1 MRLSCLC
8 VRRTCPICGMRVHD
22 VSCLLF
28 FCSFLAFD
36 MLDTE
41 CPFMHATPAL
51 AASSAPFCW
60 PVRVYWEDTDAG
72 GVVYY
77 ANYLKFFER
86 ARTEWLRSM
95 GLEQHALRASSGGVF
110 VVSEAAIKY
119 HRSARLDDA
128 LTITVRLQQAGKAS
142 VVFVQQAWREP
153 PAPGVSRGDGCA
165 IDVGAA
171 RLAAAVADTGVAAE
185 SSAPTCS
192 ASALSASEQGTA
204 HGHMQTPIQTQT
216 QTQQGEQHLPR
227 ELLAEA
233 TIRVGWV
240 KADTMQPARMPPQV
254 LQALAV
260 AQAGTES

>member
-1 MRLSCLC
+1 MNS
-8 VRRTCPICGMRVHD
+8 TTTSP
-22 VSCLLF
+22 S
-28 FCSFLAFD
+28 
-36 MLDTE
+36 
-41 CPFMHATPAL
+41 
-51 AASSAPFCW
+51 FCW

-95 GLEQHALRASSGGVF
+95 GLEQHALRASTGGVF

-153 PAPGVSRGDGCA
+153 PAPSVSRGDGCA
-165 IDVGAA
+165 TDVGAA

-185 SSAPTCS
+185 SSSPDCNDAAQ
-192 ASALSASEQGTA
+192 ASSGQKPLG
-204 HGHMQTPIQTQT
+204 QTQC
-216 QTQQGEQHLPR
+216 EQHLPR

-254 LQALAV
+254 LQALA
-260 AQAGTES
+260 ATQAGSGA

>member
-1 MRLSCLC
+1 MIAYKRLLC
-8 VRRTCPICGMRVHD
+8 AALFRTTHGARMGANRKQKQVMNSTTTSP
-22 VSCLLF
+22 S
-28 FCSFLAFD
+28 
-36 MLDTE
+36 
-41 CPFMHATPAL
+41 
-51 AASSAPFCW
+51 FCW

-153 PAPGVSRGDGCA
+153 PAPGVGHSNGNATGLGTAR
-165 IDVGAA
+165 AA
-171 RLAAAVADTGVAAE
+171 LADTGVAAE
-185 SSAPTCS
+185 SGAPTCS

-216 QTQQGEQHLPR
+216 QTQQGEQQLPR

-240 KADTMQPARMPPQV
+240 KADTMQPARMPPMV
-254 LQALAV
+254 LQALA
-260 AQAGTES
+260 ATQTGSGA